1 MNSRWIIS
9 ITVFYISVLPAFLLF
24 ESNDIILSVYCSLG
38 LLGFYLRFHGKI
50 STVVV
55 GSMIFIT
62 AFFFPWTIPAFPIV
76 IFGLSGSISLLWLL
90 ILLVPLIFY
99 KSLKLFLLIL
109 TSMVLAYILK
119 QIFFQV
125 LDKETKYRH
134 MFDSFTQKTMDME
147 IENLTILEN
156 REYEVK
162 NAVLS
167 ERNRI
172 ARDIHDNLGH
182 LLTRCILQLGAL
194 TLSVKD
200 ENLKSNLNS
209 ISNTMN
215 LAMNEVRYSIH
226 NIHSSSVNIDH
237 EIKNLI
243 QNFNFCSIVYNNSI
257 SNSNLTE
264 NLVMTIVF
272 IVKEALTNVA
282 KHSDATEV
290 KLRFFQISDALHF
303 VIADN
308 GDIDQSW
315 EYSEGLGLKSM
326 KKRIE
331 DLGGSIH
338 ISSEKGFRI
347 FIKIST
353 ENE

>member
-9 ITVFYISVLPAFLLF
+9 ITMFYISVLPAFLLF
-24 ESNDIILSVYCSLG
+24 ESNDSILSAYCVLG
-38 LLGFYLRFHGKI
+38 LLGFYLRFRKKT
-50 STVVV
+50 STIAI
-55 GSMIFIT
+55 GIIIFILS
-62 AFFFPWTIPAFPIV
+62 FFLPWVIPGFPII
-76 IFGLSGSISLLWLL
+76 IFGLSGSLPAPWMLVS
-90 ILLVPLIFY
+90 LVPIIFHR
-99 KSLKLFLLIL
+99 SLKLFLLIF
-109 TSMVLAYILK
+109 TSMILAYILR

-125 LDKETKYRH
+125 IDKETKYRL
-134 MFDSFTQKTMDME
+134 MFDSFTQKTMNME
-147 IENLTILEN
+147 IENRTILEN
-156 REYEVK
+156 KEYELQ

-194 TLSVKD
+194 TLSLKD
-200 ENLKSNLNS
+200 EHLKSNLNS

-226 NIHSSSVNIDH
+226 NIHSSSINIDS
-237 EIKNLI
+237 EIKSLI
-243 QNFNFCSIVYNNSI
+243 QNFNFCPVVYSNSI
-257 SNSNLTE
+257 DSILTE
-264 NLVMTIVF
+264 NLAVAIIF
-272 IVKEALTNVA
+272 IVKESLTNIA

-290 KLRFFQISDALHF
+290 NLRFFQISDTFHF

-308 GDIDQSW
+308 GTMNKSW

-338 ISSEKGFRI
+338 INNEKGFRI
-347 FIKIST
+347 FIKISK
-353 ENE
+353 ENK